1 MARLRHSLT
10 VLALLAC
17 LALAGCGYSLAG
29 RGSFLP
35 DYIRTIGVPLFVNNT
50 AVFDVEQRITEKV
63 RSELIG
69 RGRYKVQPDRTGVDA
84 VLLGEIQAIN
94 LTVAAFDQQ
103 QQATRY
109 AVTLVVKVEFREL
122 KTDKVLWSN
131 AAWQFAEQ
139 FDVTTATTGLD
150 ATAFLDQDANAL
162 ERLSSEFARA
172 LVSAI
177 LEAF

>member
-1 MARLRHSLT
+1 MTRVRHAFI
-10 VLALLAC
+10 VPLLAC
-17 LALAGCGYSLAG
+17 IALSGCGYSLAG

-35 DYIRTIGVPLFVNNT
+35 DYIRTIGVPLFVNHT

-84 VLLGEIQAIN
+84 VLLGEIQAVN
-94 LTVAAFDQQ
+94 LRVAAFDQQ

-109 AVTLVVKVEFREL
+109 ALTLVVKVEFRDL

-162 ERLSSEFARA
+162 ERVASEFARA

>member
-1 MARLRHSLT
+1 MAQLRHSLT
-10 VLALLAC
+10 VLALLAYF
-17 LALAGCGYSLAG
+17 ALSGCGYSLAG

-84 VLLGEIQAIN
+84 VLLGEIQAVN

-109 AVTLVVKVEFREL
+109 ALTLVVKVEFREL

-131 AAWQFAEQ
+131 DAWQFAEQ

-150 ATAFLDQDANAL
+150 ATAFLGQDANAL